1 MKKNGPR
8 SEAQGPNHLL
18 KVGNTDC
25 NLFVTLS
32 TNHLQLSATAS
43 NNSDFQN
50 MIDKSGIYP

>member
-18 KVGNTDC
+18 KVGDTDC

-32 TNHLQLSATAS
+32 TNLLQLSATAS
-43 NNSDFQN
+43 NNGDIPN
-50 MIDKSGIYP
+50 KIDKSGIYP